1 MAVRPKKSATW
12 AWSQTLQDAEN
23 QSLTTKDPNS
33 STPREDRAA
42 PANSVFFN
50 ERGLRAG
57 WRFLLFVV
65 LVRLVLIPLIFAA
78 AKPFRHRV
86 ESRLGD
92 ISDAL
97 LLVSILLGALIM
109 SKLERRS
116 ILSYGLKDSA
126 VLPHFLSGTL
136 AGFASLTLM
145 LLALRAT
152 HHLLFGS
159 RQMGGSNLLWAALL
173 NILGFVIVALF
184 EENAFRGYLL
194 HTLADGMGFWPGAIL
209 MSLLFAGLHVQNPG
223 ESKVGI
229 VAVFAFGM
237 MLAFS
242 LWRTGSLL
250 WAIGF
255 HFMWD
260 YSESFLYGVPDS
272 GLVQPEHLL
281 STRLSGPAW
290 ITGGSVGPEGSWFIF
305 LVLGIITLLIHF
317 AYPHRQFGKK
327 LIHHAARKHVENT

>member
-1 MAVRPKKSATW
+1 M
-12 AWSQTLQDAEN
+12 QDTEN
-23 QSLTTKDPNS
+23 QSLTPDNSDP
-33 STPREDRAA
+33 STPAGTSHFR
-42 PANSVFFN
+42 PNLLFFN

-57 WRFLLFVV
+57 WRFILFLVI
-65 LVRLVLIPLIFAA
+65 VRLALAPLVFAL
-78 AKPFRHRV
+78 AKPFVHSA

-92 ISDAL
+92 ISDVL
-97 LLVSILLGALIM
+97 LLTCILLGTLIM

-116 ILSYGLKDSA
+116 LLSYGLKDSA
-126 VLPHFLSGTL
+126 ALPRFLSGTVI
-136 AGFASLTLM
+136 GFASLTLM

-152 HHLLFGS
+152 HHLLFGPRDMS
-159 RQMGGSNLLWAALL
+159 ASQLLVAALL
-173 NILGFVIVALF
+173 NVLGFVIVALF

-194 HTLADGMGFWPGAIL
+194 HTLAEGLGFWPAAVL
-209 MSLLFAGLHVQNPG
+209 MSLLFAAMHVQNPG

-242 LWRTGSLL
+242 LRRTGSLL

-305 LVLGIITLLIHF
+305 VLLATVALTIHF
-317 AYPHRQFGKK
+317 LYPRRQFLAGN
-327 LIHHAARKHVENT
+327 R

>member
-1 MAVRPKKSATW
+1 
-12 AWSQTLQDAEN
+12 
-23 QSLTTKDPNS
+23 
-33 STPREDRAA
+33 
-42 PANSVFFN
+42 VFFN

-57 WRFLLFVV
+57 WRFILFLVI
-65 LVRLVLIPLIFAA
+65 VRLVLAPLVFAL
-78 AKPFRHRV
+78 AKPFVHSA

-92 ISDAL
+92 ISDVL
-97 LLVSILLGALIM
+97 LLTCILLGTLIM

-116 ILSYGLKDSA
+116 LLSYGLKDSA
-126 VLPHFLSGTL
+126 ALPRFLSGTVI
-136 AGFASLTLM
+136 GFASLTLM

-152 HHLLFGS
+152 HYLLFGPRDMS
-159 RQMGGSNLLWAALL
+159 ASQLLVAALL
-173 NILGFVIVALF
+173 NVLGFVIVALF

-194 HTLADGMGFWPGAIL
+194 HTLAEGLGFWPAAVL
-209 MSLLFAGLHVQNPG
+209 MSLLFAAMHVQNPG

-237 MLAFS
+237 TLAFS
-242 LWRTGSLL
+242 LRRTGSLL

-305 LVLGIITLLIHF
+305 VLLATVALTIHF
-317 AYPHRQFGKK
+317 LYPRRQFLAGN
-327 LIHHAARKHVENT
+327 R

>member
-1 MAVRPKKSATW
+1 
-12 AWSQTLQDAEN
+12 LQDTEN
-23 QSLTTKDPNS
+23 QPLTPGKSDP
-33 STPREDRAA
+33 STHAKSRHFRP
-42 PANSVFFN
+42 NLLFFN

-57 WRFLLFVV
+57 WRFILFLV
-65 LVRLVLIPLIFAA
+65 LVQAVLVPLAFALA
-78 AKPFRHRV
+78 RPFRRV
-86 ESRLGD
+86 AESRLGD
-92 ISDAL
+92 ISDVL
-97 LLVSILLGALIM
+97 LLICILLGTLIM

-116 ILSYGLKDSA
+116 ITSYGLKDSA
-126 VLPHFLSGTL
+126 ALSRLLSGTVV
-136 AGFASLTLM
+136 GFASLTLM

-159 RQMGGSNLLWAALL
+159 RDIGGAQLLVAPVL
-173 NILGFVIVALF
+173 NILGFIIVAMF

-194 HTLADGMGFWPGAIL
+194 HTAAEGMGFWPAAVL
-209 MSLLFAGLHVQNPG
+209 MSLLFAAMHVQNPG

-229 VAVFAFGM
+229 VAVFAFGI

-281 STRLSGPAW
+281 STRLSGPVW
-290 ITGGSVGPEGSWFIF
+290 ITGGSVGPEGSWLIFI
-305 LVLGIITLLIHF
+305 VLAMVAMAIHV
-317 AYPHRQFGKK
+317 AYPKRQFQF
-327 LIHHAARKHVENT
+327 R

>member
-1 MAVRPKKSATW
+1 M
-12 AWSQTLQDAEN
+12 QDTEN
-23 QSLTTKDPNS
+23 QSLTPGNS
-33 STPREDRAA
+33 DASSPGKSPHFR
-42 PANSVFFN
+42 PSSLFFN
-50 ERGLRAG
+50 ARGLRAG
-57 WRFLLFVV
+57 WRFILFVV
-65 LVRLVLIPLIFAA
+65 LVQLVLVPLLFTAV
-78 AKPFRHRV
+78 KPFRHRA

-92 ISDAL
+92 ISDVL
-97 LLVSILLGALIM
+97 LLICILLGTLIM
-109 SKLERRS
+109 SKLEGRS

-126 VLPHFLSGTL
+126 ALPSFLSGTVI
-136 AGFASLTLM
+136 GFVSLTLL

-159 RQMGGSNLLWAALL
+159 GYMTGSQLLAAAFL
-173 NILGFVIVALF
+173 NVLGFVIVALF

-194 HTLADGMGFWPGAIL
+194 HTLAEGLGFWPAAVL
-209 MSLLFAGLHVQNPG
+209 MSLLFAAMHVQNPG

-305 LVLGIITLLIHF
+305 AVLGIITLLIHF
-317 AYPHRQFGKK
+317 GYPKRQFEKN
-327 LIHHAARKHVENT
+327 LIHHGDTEHTEKT

>member
-1 MAVRPKKSATW
+1 M
-12 AWSQTLQDAEN
+12 QDTEN
-23 QSLTTKDPNS
+23 QSLTPDNSDPLTPAETDHFRPNS
-33 STPREDRAA
+33 L
-42 PANSVFFN
+42 FFN
-50 ERGLRAG
+50 ARGLRAG
-57 WRFLLFVV
+57 WRFILFLV
-65 LVRLVLIPLIFAA
+65 LVRLVLVPPVFALLKPLLHSA
-78 AKPFRHRV
+78 
-86 ESRLGD
+86 ESRFGD
-92 ISDAL
+92 ISDVL
-97 LLVSILLGALIM
+97 LLICILVGTFIM

-116 ILSYGLKDSA
+116 MLSYGLADSA
-126 VLPHFLSGTL
+126 ALPRFLSGTVI
-136 AGFASLTLM
+136 GFVSLTVM

-152 HHLLFGS
+152 HHLLFGP
-159 RQMGGSNLLWAALL
+159 RQTGASQLLVAALL
-173 NILGFVIVALF
+173 NVLGFVIVALF

-194 HTLADGMGFWPGAIL
+194 HTVAEGLGFWPAALL
-209 MSLLFAGLHVQNPG
+209 MSLLFAAMHVQNPG

-229 VAVFAFGM
+229 VAVFAFGV

-290 ITGGSVGPEGSWFIF
+290 ITGGDVGPEGSWFIF
-305 LVLGIITLLIHF
+305 VVLAAVALILHLLYPKKQF
-317 AYPHRQFGKK
+317 ASGHRV
-327 LIHHAARKHVENT
+327 IE

>member
-1 MAVRPKKSATW
+1 M
-12 AWSQTLQDAEN
+12 QDTEN
-23 QSLTTKDPNS
+23 QSLTPENSDP
-33 STPREDRAA
+33 STRAESRHFT
-42 PANSVFFN
+42 PGSLFFN
-50 ERGLRAG
+50 ARGLRSG
-57 WRFLLFVV
+57 WRFILFLV
-65 LVRLVLIPLIFAA
+65 LIRLVLVPLVFALA
-78 AKPFRHRV
+78 GSYHHWL
-86 ESRLGD
+86 ESRVGD
-92 ISDAL
+92 ISDLL
-97 LLVSILLGALIM
+97 LLVCILLGTLIM

-116 ILSYGLKDSA
+116 ILSYGLRDSVA
-126 VLPHFLSGTL
+126 LPRFLSGTVI
-136 AGFASLTLM
+136 GFASLTLM
-145 LLALRAT
+145 LLVLRAI

-159 RQMGGSNLLWAALL
+159 GDMSRSKLLTAVLL
-173 NILGFVIVALF
+173 NILGFAIVALF

-194 HTLADGMGFWPGAIL
+194 HTLAEGLGFWPAAVM
-209 MSLLFAGLHVQNPG
+209 MSFLFAAMHVQNPG

-260 YSESFLYGVPDS
+260 FSESFLYGVPDS

-290 ITGGSVGPEGSWFIF
+290 ITGGSVGPEGSWLIF
-305 LVLGIITLLIHF
+305 VVLAAVALVIHLWYPRQRF
-317 AYPHRQFGKK
+317 AFAKSGDRAIG
-327 LIHHAARKHVENT
+327 

>member
-1 MAVRPKKSATW
+1 
-12 AWSQTLQDAEN
+12 LQDTEN
-23 QSLTTKDPNS
+23 QSLTPDSSDP
-33 STPREDRAA
+33 STPAGSSYFRG
-42 PANSVFFN
+42 NLLFFN

-57 WRFLLFVV
+57 WRFILFLILVRVV
-65 LVRLVLIPLIFAA
+65 LAPLVFAL
-78 AKPFRHRV
+78 AKPFLRSA

-92 ISDAL
+92 ISDVL
-97 LLVSILLGALIM
+97 LLICILLGTLIT

-116 ILSYGLKDSA
+116 LLSYGLKDSA
-126 VLPHFLSGTL
+126 ALQRFLSGTVI
-136 AGFASLTLM
+136 GFLSLTLM
-145 LLALRAT
+145 LLAMRAT
-152 HHLLFGS
+152 HHLFFES
-159 RQMGGSNLLWAALL
+159 RDMGGSQLLVAALL
-173 NILGFVIVALF
+173 NLVGFVIVALF

-194 HTLADGMGFWPGAIL
+194 HTLAEGLGFWPAAVL
-209 MSLLFAGLHVQNPG
+209 MSLLFAAVHVQNPG
-223 ESKVGI
+223 ESKAGI

-305 LVLGIITLLIHF
+305 LILAIVALAIHL
-317 AYPHRQFGKK
+317 AYPKRQFQF
-327 LIHHAARKHVENT
+327 R

>member
-1 MAVRPKKSATW
+1 
-12 AWSQTLQDAEN
+12 LQDTEN
-23 QSLTTKDPNS
+23 QSLTPDNSDP
-33 STPREDRAA
+33 STPAESRHFGL
-42 PANSVFFN
+42 NSLFFN
-50 ERGLRAG
+50 ARGLRAG
-57 WRFLLFVV
+57 WRFILFLVQ
-65 LVRLVLIPLIFAA
+65 VRLVLAPLVFAF
-78 AKPFRHRV
+78 AKSFLHSV

-92 ISDAL
+92 ISDVL
-97 LLVSILLGALIM
+97 LLICILLGTLVM

-126 VLPHFLSGTL
+126 ALPRFLSGTVI
-136 AGFASLTLM
+136 GFVSLTLM

-152 HHLLFGS
+152 HHLLFGP
-159 RQMGGSNLLWAALL
+159 RQMGASQLLVAVLL
-173 NILGFVIVALF
+173 NVLGFVAVALF

-194 HTLADGMGFWPGAIL
+194 HTLAEGLGFWPAAMV
-209 MSLLFAGLHVQNPG
+209 MSLLFAAMHVQNPG

-237 MLAFS
+237 VLAFS

-281 STRLSGPAW
+281 STRLSGPTW

-305 LVLGIITLLIHF
+305 VVLGIITLLIHL
-317 AYPHRQFGKK
+317 AYPNRQFEK
-327 LIHHAARKHVENT
+327 T

>member
-1 MAVRPKKSATW
+1 MQNT
-12 AWSQTLQDAEN
+12 EN
-23 QSLTTKDPNS
+23 QSLTPDNSDP
-33 STPREDRAA
+33 STPTESHRFGL
-42 PANSVFFN
+42 NSLFFN
-50 ERGLRAG
+50 ARGLRAG
-57 WRFLLFVV
+57 WRFILFLI
-65 LVRLVLIPLIFAA
+65 LVRLLLAPLVFAL
-78 AKPFRHRV
+78 AKPFLHSA

-92 ISDAL
+92 ISDVL
-97 LLVSILLGALIM
+97 LLVSILLGTLIM

-116 ILSYGLKDSA
+116 MLSYGLKDSA
-126 VLPHFLSGTL
+126 VVPRFLSGSVI
-136 AGFASLTLM
+136 GFVSLTLM
-145 LLALRAT
+145 LLALRTT
-152 HHLLFGS
+152 HHLFFGP
-159 RQMGGSNLLWAALL
+159 RQTGASQLLVAALL
-173 NILGFVIVALF
+173 NVLGFVIVALF

-194 HTLADGMGFWPGAIL
+194 HTLAEGLGFWPAALL
-209 MSLLFAGLHVQNPG
+209 MSLLFAAMHVQNPG

-229 VAVFAFGM
+229 VAVFAFGV

-281 STRLSGPAW
+281 STRLSGPTW

-305 LVLGIITLLIHF
+305 AILAIVALIIHLV
-317 AYPHRQFGKK
+317 YPKRQFLPQQSGDRVK
-327 LIHHAARKHVENT
+327 

>member
-1 MAVRPKKSATW
+1 MLEENGDKHLEECTEPG
-12 AWSQTLQDAEN
+12 LQDTEN
-23 QSLTTKDPNS
+23 QSLNPDNSDS
-33 STPREDRAA
+33 STPAESRHFR
-42 PANSVFFN
+42 PNSLFFN

-57 WRFLLFVV
+57 WRFILFLI
-65 LVRLVLIPLIFAA
+65 LVRLVLAPLVFAV
-78 AKPFRHRV
+78 AKPFIHSA

-92 ISDAL
+92 ISDVL
-97 LLVSILLGALIM
+97 LLGCILLGTFIM

-116 ILSYGLKDSA
+116 VLSYGLKDSA
-126 VLPHFLSGTL
+126 ALPRCLLGTVT
-136 AGFASLTLM
+136 GFTSLTVM
-145 LLALRAT
+145 LLALRVT
-152 HHLLFGS
+152 RHLLFGS
-159 RQMGGSNLLWAALL
+159 RDMGGSQLLVAALL
-173 NILGFVIVALF
+173 NVIGFAIVALF

-194 HTLADGMGFWPGAIL
+194 HTLSEGMGFWPAAVL
-209 MSLLFAGLHVQNPG
+209 MSLLFAAMHVQNPG

-290 ITGGSVGPEGSWFIF
+290 ITGGSVGPEGSWLIF
-305 LVLGIITLLIHF
+305 VVLAVVALTIHF
-317 AYPHRQFGKK
+317 LYPRT
-327 LIHHAARKHVENT
+327 R